1 MIDPRQTHGRNPW
14 CSRTALALLLAFLAA
29 TTSTLA
35 QSDEEPQLP
44 PSVEATLVDARGTST
59 LSVLD
64 LPAGP
69 MFALRPIAT
78 RLGVPLDIGPL
89 GDRHELTVRRQTI
102 IIGPDSAS
110 MVVTSDGEEEL
121 IAVSQP
127 PRRILEGLHVPL
139 DLLER
144 AFGDALGLDLRWF
157 GTDRR
162 LEIER
167 REERLLSARILQ
179 VRQGPVTTVEIS
191 FSDTPRFRVD
201 RRTDGIDIQLL
212 GDRLSLRAPFEGDPD
227 DPLVAG
233 VEVEPSRLRIDLAA
247 NAAATEPRLIG
258 SPPRLIVEVFR
269 RRSARGDEQELDE
282 DPASTGRSGLRTI
295 VLDPGHGGEE
305 TGAISEGGLVEKDL
319 TMWFANALARRLEQR
334 LPVRVLL
341 TRDADFDVPL
351 DSRTAFANQQKAD
364 LFISLHLNSWFG
376 RGAHGAE
383 TYFLSRSA
391 TDERAAES
399 AARENQAVRATANGD
414 PELGLELILWDLA
427 QSHHLAESQRFA
439 NLVQEE
445 LNDSLGLVDRGVKQ
459 APFRV
464 LVGASMPSVV
474 VELGFLSN
482 PAEASKLQD
491 PAYRGELVSALVRAI
506 VRFKVQLD
514 APSGQD
520 VEADGTPGDAQ

>member
-1 MIDPRQTHGRNPW
+1 MLAI
-14 CSRTALALLLAFLAA
+14 ALLGLAG
-29 TTSTLA
+29 SVMA

-44 PSVEATLVDARGTST
+44 PSVSATLVDARGEATI
-59 LSVLD
+59 SVLE

-69 MFALRPIAT
+69 MFALSPIAS
-78 RLGVPLDIGPL
+78 RLGIPIDVGPL
-89 GDRHELTVRRQTI
+89 GKRHELTIRRQAVI
-102 IIGPDSAS
+102 VGPDSAS
-110 MVVTSDGEEEL
+110 MVITGNGEEEL
-121 IAVSQP
+121 IAISQP

-139 DLLER
+139 DILER
-144 AFGDALGLDLRWF
+144 AFGDGLGLDFRWF
-157 GTDRR
+157 ESARR

-179 VRQGPVTTVEIS
+179 VRQGPVTTVEVS
-191 FSDTPRFRVD
+191 FSEAPRFRVD
-201 RRTDGIDIQLL
+201 RRADGLDIQLL

-227 DPLVAG
+227 DPLVTG
-233 VEVEPSRLRIDLAA
+233 VEVESTRLRIDLAA
-247 NAAATEPRLIG
+247 DAAATEPRLIG
-258 SPPRLIVEVFR
+258 APPRLIVEVFR
-269 RRSARGDEQELDE
+269 RRTALSAADAGDDPERGSDR
-282 DPASTGRSGLRTI
+282 ARSGGLRTI

-319 TMWFANALARRLEQR
+319 TLWFANALARRLERR
-334 LPVRVLL
+334 LPVNVLL
-341 TRDADFDVPL
+341 TRDADYDVPL

-399 AARENQAVRATANGD
+399 AARENQAVAAPAGGD

-427 QSHHLAESQRFA
+427 QSHHLSESQRFA

-445 LNDSLGLVDRGVKQ
+445 LNDSLGLADRGVKQ

-482 PAEASKLQD
+482 PSEAAKLQD

-506 VRFKVQLD
+506 VRFKMQLD
-514 APSGQD
+514 APSGD
-520 VEADGTPGDAQ
+520 RPPRESAPVEGAPGEAQ